1 MKNKIAVQRGDRQ
14 TDRPKIDKS
23 KIKTWFVTGASTGVG
38 HEICRQ
44 LLETRDGMYNVIAV
58 SRRIPDFNHPNALCL
73 SVDITKPEEI
83 KKAMQQGIEKF
94 GRIDVLAN
102 NAGLSGNITI
112 EEETMSHMR
121 EVFETNY
128 WGTFNTIYEFLPYF
142 RANKNGTI
150 INNTS
155 MHGLLPRYRGAA
167 YCSSKFAI
175 EGLTGVARLEAQKFC
190 RVMAYEL
197 GWFAGT
203 GLNNLS
209 VGKITEI
216 PEYQKIRDFYGNV
229 NYKFKNKLETA
240 VKNIIDEVE
249 YKEMRHRLMLGD
261 DCLYRVNKEMEIR
274 REDWIYSKEMIP
286 GCTEIIVPA
295 PSPKKQE
302 KKNLLHSV
310 FSIKNEYSKNKRKH
324 KVLTVMG
331 VKMKF
336 ETSGK

>member
-1 MKNKIAVQRGDRQ
+1 MPVQ
-14 TDRPKIDKS
+14 
-23 KIKTWFVTGASTGVG
+23 
-38 HEICRQ
+38 
-44 LLETRDGMYNVIAV
+44 
-58 SRRIPDFNHPNALCL
+58 
-73 SVDITKPEEI
+73 
-83 KKAMQQGIEKF
+83 
-94 GRIDVLAN
+94 
-102 NAGLSGNITI
+102 
-112 EEETMSHMR
+112 
-121 EVFETNY
+121 
-128 WGTFNTIYEFLPYF
+128 
-142 RANKNGTI
+142 
-150 INNTS
+150 
-155 MHGLLPRYRGAA
+155 
-167 YCSSKFAI
+167 
-175 EGLTGVARLEAQKFC
+175 
-190 RVMAYEL
+190 
-197 GWFAGT
+197 
-203 GLNNLS
+203 
-209 VGKITEI
+209 GKITEI

-286 GCTEIIVPA
+286 GCTEIIVPT